1 MSRDLLVI
9 VTIKNNAL
17 LTAMRA
23 AGCEN
28 AAALARHSG
37 VSYHRVCDYLNL
49 KTAPLRQDGEWRSCI
64 LAISKA
70 LRRLPEDL
78 FPAPFMRRAL
88 DTNRVTREIDAEDLP
103 ALVGSSTT
111 SIAYDPEQAVAMGAA
126 VGALDAALASLRPRE
141 QRIMQMYFGLDGE
154 APRTFEDIGR
164 SFDISKDRV
173 RQIVLH
179 AQRLLAAPRHDLR
192 RRCAPLL
199 EDRMGG
205 PQR

>member
-28 AAALARHSG
+28 AAALARDSG
-37 VSYHRVCDYLNL
+37 VSYQRVCDYLNL
-49 KTAPLRQDGEWRSCI
+49 KIAPLRQNGEWRGCI

-78 FPAPFMRRAL
+78 FPAAFMRRAL
-88 DTNRVTREIDAEDLP
+88 DTNRVTREVDAEDLP

-111 SIAYDPEQAVAMGAA
+111 SIAYDPERAVAMSAA
-126 VGALDAALASLRPRE
+126 VGALDVALASLRPRE
-141 QRIMQMYFGLDGE
+141 QRIIQMYFGLDGE
-154 APRTFEDIGR
+154 VPRTLHEIGQ
-164 SFDISKDRV
+164 SFNIGPQRV
-173 RQIVLH
+173 QQIVQR
-179 AQRLLAAPRHDLR
+179 AQRMLSAPRHDLR

-199 EDRMGG
+199 EDATGG
-205 PQR
+205 PQP

>member
-28 AAALARHSG
+28 ATALARDSG
-37 VSYHRVCDYLNL
+37 VSYQRVCDYLNL
-49 KTAPLRQDGEWRSCI
+49 KIAPLRQGGEWRSCI
-64 LAISKA
+64 LAISKT
-70 LRRLPEDL
+70 LRTLPEDL
-78 FPAPFMRRAL
+78 FPAAFMRRAL
-88 DTNRVTREIDAEDLP
+88 ATNRVTREVSAEDLP

-111 SIAYDPEQAVAMGAA
+111 SIAYDPERAVAMSAA

-141 QRIMQMYFGLDGE
+141 QRVLRMYFGLDGE
-154 APRTFEDIGR
+154 APRKLHEVGQTFNITVE
-164 SFDISKDRV
+164 RV
-173 RQIVLH
+173 RQIVLR
-179 AQRLLAAPRHDLR
+179 AQRLLSAPRHDLR

-199 EDRMGG
+199 EDAMGG

>member
-1 MSRDLLVI
+1 
-9 VTIKNNAL
+9 
-17 LTAMRA
+17 
-23 AGCEN
+23 
-28 AAALARHSG
+28 
-37 VSYHRVCDYLNL
+37 
-49 KTAPLRQDGEWRSCI
+49 
-64 LAISKA
+64 
-70 LRRLPEDL
+70 
-78 FPAPFMRRAL
+78 
-88 DTNRVTREIDAEDLP
+88 
-103 ALVGSSTT
+103 
-111 SIAYDPEQAVAMGAA
+111 MGAA

-199 EDRMGG
+199 EDGMGG

>member
-9 VTIKNNAL
+9 VTIKNNVL

-28 AAALARHSG
+28 AAALARDSG
-37 VSYHRVCDYLNL
+37 VSYHRACDYLNL
-49 KTAPLRQDGEWRSCI
+49 KIAPLRENGEWRSCI

-78 FPAPFMRRAL
+78 FPASFMSRAL
-88 DTNRVTREIDAEDLP
+88 ATNRVAREISAEDLP
-103 ALVGSSTT
+103 AFVGSAVN
-111 SIAYDPEQAVAMGAA
+111 SIAYDPERAVAMDAA

-141 QRIMQMYFGLDGE
+141 QRIVRMYFGLDGE
-154 APRTFEDIGR
+154 GPRTFQEIGR
-164 SFDISKDRV
+164 SFDICGDRV
-173 RQIVLH
+173 RQIVLR
-179 AQRLLAAPRHDLR
+179 AQRMLASPRHDLR
-192 RRCAPLL
+192 QRCAPLL
-199 EDRMGG
+199 EDASGG

>member
-1 MSRDLLVI
+1 MTADLLVI

-23 AGCEN
+23 AGCESGG
-28 AAALARHSG
+28 ALARASG

-49 KTAPLRQDGEWRSCI
+49 KIAPLRQDGEWRSCI
-64 LAISKA
+64 LAISKT

-88 DTNRVTREIDAEDLP
+88 DTNRITREVDAEDLP

-111 SIAYDPEQAVAMGAA
+111 SIAYDPERTVAMNAA

-141 QRIMQMYFGLDGE
+141 QRIVQMYFGLDGE
-154 APRTFEDIGR
+154 APRTFEEIGR
-164 SFDISKDRV
+164 SFNLSKDRV
-173 RQIVLH
+173 RQIVLR

-199 EDRMGG
+199 EDGTGG
-205 PQR
+205 PQQ

>member
-28 AAALARHSG
+28 AAALARDSG

-49 KTAPLRQDGEWRSCI
+49 KIAPLRQDGEWRSCI
-64 LAISKA
+64 LAISKT
-70 LRRLPEDL
+70 LRTLPEDL

-88 DTNRVTREIDAEDLP
+88 DTNRVTREVDAEDLP
-103 ALVGSSTT
+103 ALVGSSAT
-111 SIAYDPEQAVAMGAA
+111 SIAYDPERAVAMGAA
-126 VGALDAALASLRPRE
+126 VGALDTALASLRPRE
-141 QRIMQMYFGLDGE
+141 QRILQMYFGLNGDP
-154 APRTFEDIGR
+154 PRTFEEIAR
-164 SFDISKDRV
+164 SFNLSRDRV
-173 RQIVLH
+173 RQIVMH

-199 EDRMGG
+199 EDATGG
-205 PQR
+205 PPG

>member
-1 MSRDLLVI
+1 MTADLLVI

-28 AAALARHSG
+28 ARALARDSG
-37 VSYHRVCDYLNL
+37 ASYHRVCDYLCL
-49 KTAPLRQDGEWRSCI
+49 RIAPLRQDGEWRSCI

-88 DTNRVTREIDAEDLP
+88 NTNRVTREVDAEDLP
-103 ALVGSSTT
+103 ALFCSSTP
-111 SIAYDPEQAVAMGAA
+111 SIAYDPERAVAIDNA
-126 VGALDAALASLRPRE
+126 VSALEVALASLRPRE
-141 QRIMQMYFGLDGE
+141 QRIVHMYFGLDGE
-154 APRTFEDIGR
+154 VPRTLYEIGQ
-164 SFDISKDRV
+164 SFNIGPQRV
-173 RQIVLH
+173 QQIVQR
-179 AQRLLAAPRHDLR
+179 AQRMLASPRHDLR
-192 RRCAPLL
+192 QRCAPLL
-199 EDRMGG
+199 EDASGG